1 MKALFYH
8 SIFGYVGG
16 IERYI
21 HQVGSLFKK
30 ENWTLYGLFEEKVD
44 NVGNFGDIF
53 EDVFFG
59 NDNNIDS
66 IIKEIYAL
74 DIEVVFI
81 HKSNNINL
89 LSALNKNFY
98 TIMTIHDHDY
108 YCFRKHKYFPIKRK
122 NCILPMNKFYCS
134 ICSLLVKRDRT
145 KKLGFSI
152 INAQEK
158 IALTNE
164 VKDADVT
171 IVLSKYMMR
180 NLDMNRWDM
189 DTVYRIYPIYEVKE
203 IKKEIKKK
211 EYHRNYL
218 YVGQLIR
225 GKGVD
230 ILIEACR
237 QLKHEYSLKIVG
249 NGNDYEYLDKLI
261 RMYGLSKR
269 IELVGWVDDVDKY
282 YSEADLVIVPSR
294 WQEPFG
300 LIGIEAFSRMVPVVA
315 FNIGGISE
323 WLHHK
328 ENGFLVKNKS
338 SAGLVEALEYIEENQ
353 QVLEKWGR
361 AGYDYVKANY
371 CESCFLTSI
380 KNILKQA
387 KVKF

>member
-1 MKALFYH
+1 MKALIYH
-8 SIFGYVGG
+8 AIYGYVGG

-30 ENWTLYGLFEEKVD
+30 ENWTLYGLFERKVD
-44 NVGNFGDIF
+44 NVGDFGDIF
-53 EDVFFG
+53 DEVFYG
-59 NDNNIDS
+59 DDDNIES
-66 IIKEIYAL
+66 LIRELYAL
-74 DIEVVFI
+74 EIEVVFV
-81 HKSNNINL
+81 HKSNNVNL

-98 TIMTIHDHDY
+98 TISTIHDHDY
-108 YCFRKHKYFPIKRK
+108 YCFRKHKYFPVKRI
-122 NCILPMNKFYCS
+122 NCPLPMNKIYCS
-134 ICSLLVKRDRT
+134 ICSLLLKRDRD
-145 KKLGFSI
+145 KALGFSL

-164 VKDADVT
+164 VKDADAT

-180 NLDMNRWDM
+180 NLDMNKWNM
-189 DTVYRIYPIYEVKE
+189 DTVYRIYPIHEVSE
-203 IKKEIKKK
+203 IRSAKKTEG
-211 EYHRNYL
+211 YNANYL
-218 YVGQLIR
+218 FVGQLIR

-237 QLKHEYSLKIVG
+237 QLKHDYSLKIVG
-249 NGNDYEYLDKLI
+249 NGNDYDYLKKLI
-261 RMYGLSKR
+261 RMYGLDKK
-269 IELVGWVDDVDKY
+269 IQLVGWVDDVTKY

-300 LIGIEAFSRMVPVVA
+300 LIGIEAFSRMVPVVG

-328 ENGFLVKNKS
+328 ENGYLVKKKDS
-338 SAGLVEALEYIEENQ
+338 QGLIEALEYIQENP
-353 QVLEKWGR
+353 QVLEKWGK
-361 AGYDYVKANY
+361 AGYNYVKENY